1 VGNHRQSLNLL
12 IYLYF
17 IYMISGLIDR
27 VIAILSVLSGPP
39 GGDLSVVDDP
49 LPWGRSSTR
58 KGPELPKLKPRPV
71 RLDSGQEDP
80 RKAVAMRAPSLEQS
94 AAVGRLNEALQ
105 MRASA
110 KKPVDIEAAK
120 KAIYIACQ
128 ICYSKGVSRTKVREI
143 IKAIS
148 AEFHSNTPSA

>member
-1 VGNHRQSLNLL
+1 
-12 IYLYF
+12 
-17 IYMISGLIDR
+17 MISGLIEK
-27 VIAILSVLSGPP
+27 VFAVLGILSGPP
-39 GGDLSVVDDP
+39 GGDLSKQDDP

-58 KGPELPKLKPRPV
+58 RGPELPKLKPRPV
-71 RLDSGQEDP
+71 RLDSGDRDTSE
-80 RKAVAMRAPSLEQS
+80 AVAMRAPSLEQS
-94 AAVGRLNEALQ
+94 TAVGRLNEALQ

-120 KAIYIACQ
+120 KAIYLACQ